1 MDDID
6 TILARIGNLPL
17 DPRLEGIDGA
27 VLAGLAARAGSG
39 VSAGAMA
46 LVIALSL
53 GIGVVGSAIPAKPVR
68 AASAFPF
75 GASDAL
81 APSTLLESIQVNS
94 RGANSPGVN
103 SQ

>member
-1 MDDID
+1 MDDVD

-17 DPRLEGIDGA
+17 DPRLDGIDDA

-39 VSAGAMA
+39 VSTGAMA
-46 LVIALSL
+46 LVIARSL
-53 GIGVVGSAIPAKPVR
+53 GIGVLGSAIPAQPVQ

-81 APSTLLESIQVNS
+81 APSTLLESTTVTV
-94 RGANSPGVN
+94 R
-103 SQ
+103 